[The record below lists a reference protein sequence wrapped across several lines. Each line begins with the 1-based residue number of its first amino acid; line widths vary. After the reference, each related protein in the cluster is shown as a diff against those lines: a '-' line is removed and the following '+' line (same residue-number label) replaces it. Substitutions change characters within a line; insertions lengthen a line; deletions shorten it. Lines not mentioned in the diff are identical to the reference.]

1 MAHLRK
7 RIFVDSAVQGAL
19 IRNVLTHWLIFVF
32 TLAVILGAVQF
43 FQNPVVSADELLT
56 TFPRRNGL
64 TFVILLLM
72 LPTFLWDTVRLSNR
86 FAGPVLRLRRMM
98 QSLAAG
104 EDPGELRF
112 REGDFWSELGE
123 HFNGIRARVL
133 NSDRTG
139 ELSATELPYELTA
152 ADKSAR

>member
-19 IRNVLTHWLIFVF
+19 IRNVLTHWLVFVF

-43 FQNPVVSADELLT
+43 FQNPVVSADELLS
-56 TFPRRNGL
+56 TFPRRHGF

-98 QSLAAG
+98 QELAAG

-133 NSDRTG
+133 KGQHADERSRA
-139 ELSATELPYELTA
+139 EQPYELTA
-152 ADKSAR
+152 AGKSAD